1 MNEGNKIAPGRAALE
16 AEVAAHPFLIGISEH
31 HIRLLADCA
40 MRSHFKAGHV
50 IFREGESANRF
61 YLIEHGKVALESST
75 LGQPVIIEEIGDGDL
90 LGWSWLFPPYAWHFS
105 ARALED
111 TTAIFFYGTVL
122 RDYCE
127 KDNSLGFELFKRMS
141 VVMLRRLQALRIVQT
156 NERSDVAKV
165 AGRASEIIKRPEDRI
180 VARVL
185 FDHSSSG
192 RKIQT
197 FVSFGDDLIDNRFHV
212 VRAFKRG

>member
-1 MNEGNKIAPGRAALE
+1 MRARSSPGEPPDRAKLE
-16 AEVAAHPFLIGISEH
+16 ADVAAHPFLIGIGAN

-40 MRSHFKAGHV
+40 MRSHFRAGDV

-75 LGQPVIIEEIGDGDL
+75 LGEPVTIEEIHDGDL

-127 KDNSLGFELFKRMS
+127 KDHSLGFELFKRMS
-141 VVMLRRLQALRIVQT
+141 VVMLRRLQA
-156 NERSDVAKV
+156 
-165 AGRASEIIKRPEDRI
+165 
-180 VARVL
+180 ARQKLLNV
-185 FDHSSSG
+185 HPT
-192 RKIQT
+192 R
-197 FVSFGDDLIDNRFHV
+197 
-212 VRAFKRG
+212 

>member
-1 MNEGNKIAPGRAALE
+1 MITPDRKELE
-16 AEVAAHPFLIGISEH
+16 AQVIAHAFLIGISAH

-40 MRSHFKAGHV
+40 MRSHFRAGEV
-50 IFREGESANRF
+50 IFRENEAANRF

-75 LGQPVIIEEIGDGDL
+75 LGEPVKIDEIHDGDL

-127 KDNSLGFELFKRMS
+127 NDHSLGFELFKRMS
-141 VVMLRRLQALRIVQT
+141 AVMLRRLQA
-156 NERSDVAKV
+156 
-165 AGRASEIIKRPEDRI
+165 
-180 VARVL
+180 ARQKLLSV
-185 FDHSSSG
+185 HQS
-192 RKIQT
+192 R
-197 FVSFGDDLIDNRFHV
+197 
-212 VRAFKRG
+212 

>member
-1 MNEGNKIAPGRAALE
+1 MITPDRKELE
-16 AEVAAHPFLIGISEH
+16 AQVAAHPFLIGISAH

-40 MRSHFKAGHV
+40 MRSHFRAGEV
-50 IFREGESANRF
+50 IFRENEAANRF

-75 LGQPVIIEEIGDGDL
+75 LDEPVKIEEIGDGDL

-127 KDNSLGFELFKRMS
+127 KDHSLGFELFKRMS
-141 VVMLRRLQALRIVQT
+141 AVMLRRLQA
-156 NERSDVAKV
+156 
-165 AGRASEIIKRPEDRI
+165 
-180 VARVL
+180 ARQKLLSV
-185 FDHSSSG
+185 HQS
-192 RKIQT
+192 R
-197 FVSFGDDLIDNRFHV
+197 
-212 VRAFKRG
+212 